1 MGALH
6 PQVLNILADR
16 QLSEN
21 EILVMTAK
29 GVVHVNAAND
39 SLLVTQAT
47 KGRNRLEEVDPA
59 SSAVWLLGCDVQ
71 DPH

>member
-1 MGALH
+1 
-6 PQVLNILADR
+6 
-16 QLSEN
+16 
-21 EILVMTAK
+21 MTAK

-47 KGRNRLEEVDPA
+47 KGRNRLEEADPA